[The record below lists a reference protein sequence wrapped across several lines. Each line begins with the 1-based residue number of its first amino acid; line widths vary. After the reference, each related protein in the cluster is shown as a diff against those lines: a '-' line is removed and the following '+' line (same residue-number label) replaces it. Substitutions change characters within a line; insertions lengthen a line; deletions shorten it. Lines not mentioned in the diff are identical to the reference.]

1 MSEEKSH
8 SYSFYSL
15 GLLAVLF
22 LCTAVFHGIGVFRN
36 TAGCNIRSIQAGE
49 FLAYCENER
58 YSDYEHGAFHYNLEP
73 GSVDAMRRA
82 DVLFLG
88 NSRLQLGL
96 DPVLL
101 KESMSAAKLNYFVLG
116 FGYSAQYRFALSLIM
131 RYDLRPK
138 VLVINADPFFDDVL
152 SAPAR
157 ALLEKDSI
165 EEYVRY
171 SYRKLAQQAKV
182 QVCAKG
188 GFLHESRVCAGDRL
202 VLLRNRLDG
211 SWRMRAQITDGEV
224 IPSAGLESDAEPL
237 FSLYADNVL
246 RLRAVS
252 GVEPSCM
259 ILLNVPSYSTSL
271 GIAKWLAQ
279 ETGLIPI
286 LPIVTGLKSFDRS
299 HLTSDSSSI
308 WTTAILSAIGPHMTR
323 CVPK

>member
-1 MSEEKSH
+1 MSEEQSH
-8 SYSFYSL
+8 SYSLYSL

-22 LCTAVFHGIGVFRN
+22 LCTTVFHAVGMFRN
-36 TAGCNIRSIQAGE
+36 TAGCNIRGIQAGE

-73 GSVDAMRRA
+73 GSVDAMRKA

-101 KESMSAAKLNYFVLG
+101 KESMSAAKLNYYVLG
-116 FGYSAQYRFALSLIM
+116 FGYSAQYRFAMSLIR

-138 VLVINADPFFDDVL
+138 VLVINVDPFFEDVL

-157 ALLEKDSI
+157 SLLEKDSI

-182 QVCAKG
+182 RVCAKG
-188 GFLHESRVCAGDRL
+188 GLLHESRACGGDRL
-202 VLLRNRLDG
+202 VLFRNRLDG
-211 SWRMRAQITDGEV
+211 SWRMRAPITEGET
-224 IPSAGLESDAEPL
+224 IPSSGLESDAVRHFP
-237 FSLYADNVL
+237 LYADNVL
-246 RLRAVS
+246 SLRTAS
-252 GVEPSCM
+252 GVEPRCTL
-259 ILLNVPSYSTSL
+259 LLNVPQYSTSL
-271 GIAKWLAQ
+271 ATAKQLAR
-279 ETGLIPI
+279 ETGTTSI
-286 LPIVTGLKSFDRS
+286 LPIVTGLKTFDRS

-308 WTTAILSAIGPHMTR
+308 WTAAILSAIGPHLAR
-323 CVPK
+323 CGPK